1 MSIIPGLAA
10 TIVSGGLKLEA
21 LLHLP
26 NGAPPFPGLVI
37 CHPHPQ
43 YGGDMYNGV
52 VGAIVKASLE
62 AGVAALR
69 FNFRGV
75 GASEGEH
82 EGGAGELEDV
92 GAAVAHLKSLP
103 EIDSS
108 RVALA
113 GYSFGAM
120 MALRFAD
127 AHPDLAAVIAVSQ
140 PTMAGP
146 RVEIHIDPPL
156 LIVAGDRDEYCDTNL
171 LQQYLP
177 QLGENVELETVPGVD
192 HFWWGSFDRL
202 QGIVSAF
209 LSRRL
214 LVVGV
219 E

>member
-1 MSIIPGLAA
+1 MSIIPGTSASVKCGA
-10 TIVSGGLKLEA
+10 LKLEA

-26 NGAPPFPGLVI
+26 DGTPPFPGVVI

-52 VGAIVKASLE
+52 VGAIVQASLE

-75 GASEGEH
+75 GGSEGEH
-82 EGGAGELEDV
+82 EGGKGEIEDV

-127 AHPDLAAVIAVSQ
+127 THPDVAAVIAVSQ

-146 RVEIHIDPPL
+146 RVKIHINPPV

-171 LQQYLP
+171 LQQHRP
-177 QLGENVELETVPGVD
+177 QLGEDVELEIVPGVD

-202 QGIVSAF
+202 QGIVSGF

-214 LVVGV
+214 LVAGV

>member
-1 MSIIPGLAA
+1 MSIIPGSAA
-10 TIVSGGLKLEA
+10 TIESGGLKLEA

-26 NGAPPFPGLVI
+26 DGASPFPGLVI
-37 CHPHPQ
+37 CHPHPEN
-43 YGGDMYNGV
+43 GGDMYNGV
-52 VGAIVKASLE
+52 VGAIVQASLD

-75 GASEGEH
+75 GGSEGEH

-92 GAAVAHLKSLP
+92 GAAVSHLMLRS

-113 GYSFGAM
+113 GYSFGAV

-127 AHPDLAAVIAVSQ
+127 TRPDLAAVIAVSQ
-140 PTMAGP
+140 PTMAAS
-146 RVEIHIDPPL
+146 RAEIYMDPPV
-156 LIVAGDRDEYCDTNL
+156 LIVAGDRDQYCDINL
-171 LQQYLP
+171 LQEYRSRLA
-177 QLGENVELETVPGVD
+177 EDVELEIVPGAD

-202 QGIVSAF
+202 QDIVSGF

-214 LVVGV
+214 SVVGS